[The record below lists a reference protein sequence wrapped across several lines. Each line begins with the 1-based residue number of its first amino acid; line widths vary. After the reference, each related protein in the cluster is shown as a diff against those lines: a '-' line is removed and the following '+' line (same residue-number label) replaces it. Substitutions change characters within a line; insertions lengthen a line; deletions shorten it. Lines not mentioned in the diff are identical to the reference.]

1 MIRGFLVFVFL
12 FLTVSASFVK
22 AQQDDTAT
30 TTIARAVVHLVVT
43 TPSGESREGS
53 GVLVS
58 PSGAIFTARHVVE
71 DAAEI
76 RVEIFDSLEV
86 PPIFT
91 YYARIQYISQLDN
104 FDFAIIEVFSDA
116 QGQPLETTTLN
127 IPYIQ
132 EWGDS
137 VVVREPI
144 EIVGYL
150 ESANGV
156 LHFTSGIVGSI
167 QLQPIGS
174 TVPEQRHNFYQ
185 TDAVFG
191 SGDSGGLVIN
201 SEGEFIG
208 IPTDWESD
216 GGGYVATILPIST
229 ICQIE
234 PIACEY
240 RSTSSTQ
247 SPSPT
252 SSFFSGENLVANS
265 GFEEGIYT
273 YWQASLAYNAPGYNS
288 PTSICSTQAQQDDF
302 VWIGVQQ
309 DITVEPNASYDFSA
323 WLYWE
328 NATQVHAK
336 VVWLDYLGQ
345 QVGETSDRQV
355 FILPGTDGSS
365 GGWTLVQGI
374 VTAPNFAQAARI
386 SFWHGVKNAVTVIPG
401 GMLCVDDVQFTPLTL
416 P

>member
-12 FLTVSASFVK
+12 FLLVSTPFVK
-22 AQQDDTAT
+22 AQQDDSAT
-30 TTIARAVVHLVVT
+30 VTIARAVVHLVVT

-76 RVEIFDSLEV
+76 RVEIFDSFEV

-91 YYARIQYISQLDN
+91 YYARIQHISQLDN

-167 QLQPIGS
+167 QLQPVGS
-174 TVPEQRHNFYQ
+174 AVPEQRYNFYQ

-201 SEGEFIG
+201 SEGEFVG

-234 PIACEY
+234 TEACVYRPETPIAT
-240 RSTSSTQ
+240 STSSNISNSCIEQEWNYAQPPYERIEVAAIEGCKEVEHYLASLWWASLIDFPTENGIYLIGSGTDNTEIVFVQ
-247 SPSPT
+247 PSNTIQRIAYKQPMGGHVWRHINFSDTYRLEDAIAHANRLVERTPTLHVYVISLPEALVNTAVQNLITCISPSMY
-252 SSFFSGENLVANS
+252 
-265 GFEEGIYT
+265 GIP
-273 YWQASLAYNAPGYNS
+273 S
-288 PTSICSTQAQQDDF
+288 C
-302 VWIGVQQ
+302 
-309 DITVEPNASYDFSA
+309 
-323 WLYWE
+323 
-328 NATQVHAK
+328 
-336 VVWLDYLGQ
+336 
-345 QVGETSDRQV
+345 
-355 FILPGTDGSS
+355 
-365 GGWTLVQGI
+365 
-374 VTAPNFAQAARI
+374 
-386 SFWHGVKNAVTVIPG
+386 
-401 GMLCVDDVQFTPLTL
+401 
-416 P
+416 